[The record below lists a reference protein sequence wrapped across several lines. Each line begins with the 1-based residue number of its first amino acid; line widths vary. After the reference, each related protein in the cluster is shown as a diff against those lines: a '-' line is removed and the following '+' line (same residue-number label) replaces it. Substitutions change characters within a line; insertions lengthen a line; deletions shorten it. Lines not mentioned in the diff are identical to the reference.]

1 MITIFTPAYNRAHTL
16 PKLYESLLK
25 QTSKEFEWVIVD
37 DGSTD
42 GTEEL
47 VSGFKEFQKVSSF
60 KFQVSGAVP
69 FEIRYFK
76 QENGGKHTAINRGL
90 ELAQGELFFIVDSD
104 DYLTPD
110 AVETILH
117 DWEKVRD
124 KNLCGISYLR
134 GYSEDKV
141 IGDQHTKDGEI
152 ANFVEMRYNR
162 GIAGD
167 KAEVW
172 VTEIMKQYPYPKYE
186 GERFFGESWNFIQQ
200 SEEHDM
206 LWRNKIIY
214 LCEYLEGGLTQSGRA
229 LRIRCPRGG
238 RDMSLIAMGPRFSMK
253 VRLKNAML
261 YVAYCF
267 FAKMS
272 LKEMLNNGQRALSLL
287 MLPAGWALYKYWN
300 YKFE

>member
-16 PKLYESLLK
+16 PKLFDSLVK
-25 QTSKEFEWVIVD
+25 QTSKDFEWLIVD
-37 DGSTD
+37 DGSSDNTL
-42 GTEEL
+42 EL
-47 VSGFKEFQKVSSF
+47 ITNYQLQITSF
-60 KFQVSGAVP
+60 P
-69 FEIRYFK
+69 IRYFK

-90 ELAQGELFFIVDSD
+90 KEAKGELFFIVDSD

-110 AVETILH
+110 AMVTIQN
-117 DWEKVRD
+117 DWEGVRD

-134 GYSEDKV
+134 GYSQDKV
-141 IGDQHTKDGEI
+141 IGDQHPIDGEI

-172 VTEIMKQYPYPKYE
+172 VTEIMKQFPYPKYE

-206 LWRNKIIY
+206 LWRNKIVY
-214 LCEYLEGGLTQSGRA
+214 LCEYLEGGLTQSGRS

-238 RDMSLIAMGPRFSMK
+238 RDMSLIAMEPKFSMK

-261 YVAYCF
+261 YIAYCF

-272 LKEMLNNGQRALSLL
+272 MKDIFDVKQWRLTLF
-287 MLPAGWALYKYWN
+287 MLPVGWALYRYWKYR
-300 YKFE
+300 YS

>member
-16 PKLYESLLK
+16 PKLYYSLLK
-25 QTSKEFEWVIVD
+25 QISRDFEWVIVD

-47 VSGFKEFQKVSSF
+47 VCGFER
-60 KFQVSGAVP
+60 
-69 FEIRYFK
+69 FERFEGFERFPIRYLK

-104 DYLTPD
+104 DYLTSD

-172 VTEIMKQYPYPKYE
+172 VTEIMKQFPYPKYE

-238 RDMSLIAMGPRFSMK
+238 RDMSFIAMGPRFSMK

-261 YVAYCF
+261 YVAYCC

-272 LKEMLNNGQRALSLL
+272 LIEILGIEQWNLALI
-287 MLPAGWALYKYWN
+287 MLPAGWVLYRYWKYR
-300 YKFE
+300 FS